1 MAWIWDDFNGFLL
14 QLGFDSQLINRGPY
28 IPPMPSVLVTFTFVG
43 GAGELSEGALDDQS
57 FQMRVRGDANDQSGP
72 ETMARQYDQLLVTAP
87 IPQVIGSLNLR
98 AIERT
103 GSAPAP
109 LGPPNDG
116 DRFEYVSNYRMV
128 VGL

>member
-1 MAWIWDDFNGFLL
+1 MAWNWDDFRGLLL
-14 QLGFDSQLINRGPY
+14 QLGVEGPLINRGPY

-43 GAGELSEGALDDQS
+43 GVGLLDEGSLDDQS

-72 ETMARQYDQLLVTAP
+72 EIMAKQYDTLLLNAP
-87 IPQVIGSLNLR
+87 LPMTIGSTRFHALD
-98 AIERT
+98 RT

-109 LGPPNDG
+109 LGPPDDG
-116 DRFEYVSNYRMV
+116 DRYDYVSTYRMV